1 MMTRLLLALLILSIA
16 STASASKLADYWKY
30 DEYYSAH
37 PDELQAS
44 TELVETVRKD
54 AVPIARKVDKVKVGI
69 IYPSHQF
76 SNYWPRSVKSFQL
89 RMDEL
94 AIPYEVRTR
103 YTRPNTEVS
112 VQVQQIEEM
121 LRWKPDYLVYTL
133 DSARQRAVVERLI
146 RGTDIKVIL
155 QNITTP
161 IKEWGDDQPF
171 MYIGF
176 DHAEGAKILA
186 RYQKKRQPEGS
197 PYGVVF
203 RSKGFISDMRGLTY
217 IQNIGQYHQLRSS
230 YYTDSSRP
238 GGYAAAK
245 KIVAESPDLRYIYA
259 TSTDTALGTVDA
271 LAELGRQDII
281 VNGWGGGAEEIAELK
296 KGTLQVVLMRMND
309 GNGVSMA
316 EAIKRDLEGK
326 KVPLIFS
333 GDFTVLDD
341 SMSLTEIERIE
352 RFAFRY
358 SNQPSN

>member
-1 MMTRLLLALLILSIA
+1 MTIRLLLAMLLFA
-16 STASASKLADYWKY
+16 TTGNTFASKLADYWKY
-30 DEYYSAH
+30 DEYYAAH
-37 PDELQAS
+37 PDQQKAS
-44 TELVETVRKD
+44 TELVETVRQS
-54 AVPIARKVDKVKVGI
+54 AVKIDRKVDKIKVGI

-94 AIPYEVRTR
+94 AIPYEIRTS
-103 YTRPNTEVS
+103 YTKPNTEVS
-112 VQVQQIEEM
+112 VQVQQIEKM

-186 RYQKKRQPEGS
+186 RYQQKRMPEGS

-217 IQNIGQYHQLRSS
+217 IQDIGQYHQLTSS

-245 KIVAESPDLRYIYA
+245 KIVTENPDVRYIYA

-296 KGTLQVVLMRMND
+296 KGNLQVVLMRMND

-326 KVPLIFS
+326 NVPLIFS

-341 SMSLTEIERIE
+341 KMPTSEIERIE

-358 SNQPSN
+358 SNKPSN